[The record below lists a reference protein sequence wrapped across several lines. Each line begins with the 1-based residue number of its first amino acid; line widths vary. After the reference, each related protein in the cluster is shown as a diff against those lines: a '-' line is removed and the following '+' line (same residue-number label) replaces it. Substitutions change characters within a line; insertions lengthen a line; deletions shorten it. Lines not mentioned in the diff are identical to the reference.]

1 MVCPIVPEDQI
12 LVKRHSEGMRERM
25 GILND
30 NLEIRAIIKAAGN
43 HVLFRIGP
51 VQPVG
56 QVVQR
61 QSVGPLDNGTFEKDH
76 WVGTIHVS
84 ATNVWVLLVPI
95 RIEKVTMQWMHS

>member
-1 MVCPIVPEDQI
+1 MVCPIVPKDQI
-12 LVKRHSEGMRERM
+12 LVKRHSKGMRERM

-61 QSVGPLDNGTFEKDH
+61 QSVGPLDNRFLEDLGGVRSVHSSPVATKQNMDH
-76 WVGTIHVS
+76 
-84 ATNVWVLLVPI
+84 LF
-95 RIEKVTMQWMHS
+95 K